1 MTQTAAEQTRRPCEG
16 VGSELPRVAKTA
28 GEPRLFRLNCRG
40 DHQFAILV
48 PESRRTAT
56 HGLDIERKSLSD
68 RSLFLQGNGVNT
80 VGPSSA
86 SGPYAELAG
95 TRHQPTRNPLPVV
108 LLLDPPSKDWAGRPF
123 TSIQTRHAFL
133 TMDLGVKG
141 SRCFPVPN
149 DLLPRHETQHVDIQ
163 LLPVEED
170 L

>member
-16 VGSELPRVAKTA
+16 VGSELPPVAKTA

-95 TRHQPTRNPLPVV
+95 TGRYPRGTHSQSFSCSIHRRRTGWAAR
-108 LLLDPPSKDWAGRPF
+108 LLRS
-123 TSIQTRHAFL
+123 RHAVRSSRWISGCRAA
-133 TMDLGVKG
+133 GVPQ
-141 SRCFPVPN
+141 SQTICCPVMK
-149 DLLPRHETQHVDIQ
+149 LSTWTSSGYQ
-163 LLPVEED
+163 
-170 L
+170 